1 LLRGEKLVKTVEITD
16 VIKETKN
23 IKTFRLNIDLPALPG
38 QYVMLWVPGY
48 DEKPLSISYLGKNVG
63 LTVLKKGAT
72 TARLHEMKPGDLV
85 GVRGPFG
92 RAFKISGKKIVAVG
106 GGVGMAPI
114 APLIERAIERGSEA
128 TVIGGA
134 VTKREL
140 LFMDRIKATGARLII
155 TTDDGTC
162 GKKCFTTHALKEEL
176 DKGKFDEC
184 FTCGPEIMMLK
195 VLSIAKKHNLP
206 TQISMERYFKCGI
219 GICGAC
225 VLDGDGFR
233 VCKEGPNFRD
243 VEIEKFKDF
252 GKYTRDASGKK
263 VYW

>member
-1 LLRGEKLVKTVEITD
+1 VEIKEI
-16 VIKETKN
+16 VKETKN
-23 IKTFRLNIDLPALPG
+23 IKTFRLDLELSALPG

-48 DEKPLSISYLGKNVG
+48 DEKPLSVSYPGKNMGV
-63 LTVLKKGAT
+63 TVLKKGET
-72 TARLHEMKPGDLV
+72 TTRLHEMKTGDIV

-92 RAFKISGKKIVAVG
+92 RAFKISGKRIIAVG

-114 APLIERAIERGSEA
+114 APLVEKAIDRGSEV
-128 TVIGGA
+128 TVIAGA

-140 LFMDRIKATGARLII
+140 LFTDRVEKAGATVIL

-162 GKKCFTTHALKEEL
+162 GRKCFTPRALEDELTQKE
-176 DKGKFDEC
+176 FDEC
-184 FTCGPEIMMLK
+184 FTCGPEIMMSKVLK
-195 VLSIAKKHNLP
+195 VTSEKKIP

-225 VLDGDGFR
+225 VMDDGGMR

-243 VEIEKFKDF
+243 VEVEKFKDF
-252 GKYTRDASGKK
+252 GKYTREASGKK
-263 VYW
+263 IFW

>member
-1 LLRGEKLVKTVEITD
+1 VSELRTVGIKEI
-16 VIKETKN
+16 IKETKN
-23 IKTFRLNIDLPALPG
+23 IKTFKLDLELPALPG
-38 QYVMLWVPGY
+38 QYIMLWVPGY
-48 DEKPLSISYLGKNVG
+48 DEKPLSISYPGKDVG
-63 LTVLKKGAT
+63 VTVLKKGIT
-72 TARLHEMKPGDLV
+72 TTRLHEMKLGDIV

-92 RAFKISGKKIVAVG
+92 RAFKISGKKIIAVG

-128 TVIGGA
+128 TVIVGA

-140 LFMDRIKATGARLII
+140 LFADRIENAGAKVII

-162 GKKCFTTHALKEEL
+162 GKKCFTTHALEEAL
-176 DKGKFDEC
+176 ENEKHDEC
-184 FTCGPEIMMLK
+184 FTCGPEIMMFK
-195 VLSIAKKHNLP
+195 VLEITKRHKVP
-206 TQISMERYFKCGI
+206 TQVSMERYFKCGI
-219 GICGAC
+219 GICGA
-225 VLDGDGFR
+225 
-233 VCKEGPNFRD
+233 GPNFRD

>member
-1 LLRGEKLVKTVEITD
+1 LPRGEELKTVEIKE

-23 IKTFRLNIDLPALPG
+23 IKTFRLDLDLPARPG
-38 QYVMLWVPGY
+38 HYVMLWVPGY
-48 DEKPLSISYLGKNVG
+48 DEKPLSISYPGKDVG
-63 LTVLKKGAT
+63 LTVLRKGTT
-72 TARLHEMKPGDLV
+72 TARLHEMKPGNVV

-92 RAFKISGKKIVAVG
+92 RPFKITGKRIIAVG
-106 GGVGMAPI
+106 GGVGMAPT
-114 APLIERAIERGSEA
+114 APLVESAIARGSEV

-140 LFMDRIKATGARLII
+140 LFMDRVEKAGAKLII

-162 GKKCFTTHALKEEL
+162 GKKCFTTHALEEEL
-176 DKGKFDEC
+176 ERKKYDEC

-195 VLSIAKKHNLP
+195 VFEIAKKHNIN

-225 VLDGDGFR
+225 VLDEDGFR

-252 GKYTRDASGKK
+252 GKYSRDASGKK

>member
-1 LLRGEKLVKTVEITD
+1 MDVHTVEIKE
-16 VIKETKN
+16 IIMETKN
-23 IKTFRLNIDLPALPG
+23 IKTFRLDLDLPARPA

-48 DEKPLSISYLGKNVG
+48 DEKPLSISYPGKDVG
-63 LTVLKKGAT
+63 ITVLKKGPT
-72 TARLHEMKPGDLV
+72 TKRLHEMKPGDLL

-92 RAFKISGKKIVAVG
+92 RSFKVTGKKIIVVG

-114 APLIERAIERGSEA
+114 APLVDKAVEKGSDI

-134 VTKREL
+134 VTKAEL
-140 LFMDRIKATGARLII
+140 LFMERVEDAGAKLII

-162 GKKCFTTHALKEEL
+162 GRKCFTTHALEEEL
-176 DKGKFDEC
+176 AAEKYDEC

-195 VLSIAKKHNLP
+195 VLETAKKHNVP
-206 TQISMERYFKCGI
+206 TQVSMERYFKCGI
-219 GICGAC
+219 GICGVC
-225 VLDGDGFR
+225 VVDDGGLR

-252 GKYTRDASGKK
+252 GKYARDASGKK